1 MTVNICFGWK
11 YLWKHYVP
19 CSEFSSSMLF
29 STLHSKAGDTGSIQN
44 WTLESKLESLQKWIM
59 DYTH

>member
-11 YLWKHYVP
+11 YLWKHYVL

-29 STLHSKAGDTGSIQN
+29 SVTVQQTNRHRKHSELDIREEA
-44 WTLESKLESLQKWIM
+44 
-59 DYTH
+59 